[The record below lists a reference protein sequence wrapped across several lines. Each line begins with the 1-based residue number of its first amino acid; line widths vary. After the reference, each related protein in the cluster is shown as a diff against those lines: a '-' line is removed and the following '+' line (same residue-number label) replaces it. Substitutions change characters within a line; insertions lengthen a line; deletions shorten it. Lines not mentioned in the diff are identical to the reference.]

1 MFITR
6 GVLKGDGY
14 RIGGGIS
21 PIYRSHRGN
30 VESIES
36 DSASYV
42 THTSPDHSVGLV
54 GEGGAPRKFGIIA
67 NKSAS
72 SSALK
77 SCLIILG
84 GEEWCS

>member
-36 DSASYV
+36 DSASNV
-42 THTSPDHSVGLV
+42 THIPGPFRGAGGGGGVLLV
-54 GEGGAPRKFGIIA
+54 NLVLLQTKAQARQR
-67 NKSAS
+67 
-72 SSALK
+72 
-77 SCLIILG
+77 
-84 GEEWCS
+84 